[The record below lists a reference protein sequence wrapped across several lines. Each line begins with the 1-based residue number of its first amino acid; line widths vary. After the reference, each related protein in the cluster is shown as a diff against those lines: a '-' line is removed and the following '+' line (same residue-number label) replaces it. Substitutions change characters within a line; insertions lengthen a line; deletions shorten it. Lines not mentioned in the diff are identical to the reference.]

1 MILHNFAAW
10 PQQFFEKIKAWS
22 WRSGRGAAT
31 GFFFS
36 SFLLAFF
43 SLKIRRLSQKLRRHA
58 VWTSFPV
65 VTAMLLPLS
74 LLALFTAS
82 APFSDNMVVF
92 SPGLILL
99 WHIGQ
104 TMFSSLTVL
113 EEKETDY
120 FIQLVCSVNSGTI
133 QSEFNPS
140 PPRRTNSAWIIHS
153 RWHCTNEVEKQKL
166 ISALYQIRN
175 IILNTISLNTSNQR
189 SRIPVY
195 YCIFSLRK

>member
-1 MILHNFAAW
+1 M
-10 PQQFFEKIKAWS
+10 
-22 WRSGRGAAT
+22 
-31 GFFFS
+31 
-36 SFLLAFF
+36 
-43 SLKIRRLSQKLRRHA
+43 KLRRPA

-65 VTAMLLPLS
+65 FTDMLLPLS

-82 APFSDNMVVF
+82 APFSDDMAVF
-92 SPGLILL
+92 SPALMLL

-104 TMFSSLTVL
+104 TMLSLLTVL
-113 EEKETDY
+113 EENETDY
-120 FIQLVCSVNSGTI
+120 FIQLVFSVNPGTI
-133 QSEFNPS
+133 HLEFKPS
-140 PPRRTNSAWIIHS
+140 PPRRTNSASMIHR